1 MVRRQVHMGRMQYAP
16 TLPTEKAILNG
27 RFRVKALGDSVGLSA
42 ALGDCPQQFLRPI
55 GRLGYSL

>member
-27 RFRVKALGDSVGLSA
+27 RFRVKALCDSCGLSA
-42 ALGDCPQQFLRPI
+42 APNDSPQQFRRPI
-55 GRLGYSL
+55 RRIE